1 MTRKEEEGMLV
12 KLGPVCEED
21 VEGVDVIVVML
32 NEKEGASVEEFECS
46 NGGVAAMVVLQ
57 HIERKRRR
65 IIMWPGQRKG
75 KWCRSF
81 ANLGSEFNVSLLRKE
96 GMFVI
101 GR

>member
-1 MTRKEEEGMLV
+1 MSISTPSSSLDSNSSDDVGTGVDESMTREEEEGMLV

-57 HIERKRRR
+57 HY
-65 IIMWPGQRKG
+65 
-75 KWCRSF
+75 
-81 ANLGSEFNVSLLRKE
+81 
-96 GMFVI
+96 
-101 GR
+101 